1 MVKYIIF
8 GNYTEKGLDNIQES
22 PSRLQNARELA
33 KKYDGEISAF
43 YLTLGQYDFFLICKF
58 PNNEK
63 VAQFSLKLS
72 ALGNVRTN
80 TLKAFT
86 EDEFK
91 QLLES

>member
-1 MVKYIIF
+1 MSLLV
-8 GNYTEKGLDNIQES
+8 
-22 PSRLQNARELA
+22 
-33 KKYDGEISAF
+33 
-43 YLTLGQYDFFLICKF
+43 TLLPVLVIMDLFLICKF

-72 ALGNVRTN
+72 SLGNVRTN

>member
-8 GNYTEKGLDNIQES
+8 GNYTEKGLSNINES
-22 PSRLQNARELA
+22 PSRLANARELA
-33 KKYDGEISAF
+33 KKYEGEISAF

-58 PNNEK
+58 PTNEK
-63 VAQFSLKLS
+63 AAQFSIKLGS
-72 ALGNVRTN
+72 LGNVRTT

-91 QLLES
+91 QILKS

>member
-1 MVKYIIF
+1 MTSATWCGPCWGEIPTLNK
-8 GNYTEKGLDNIQES
+8 
-22 PSRLQNARELA
+22 LA

-43 YLTLGQYDFFLICKF
+43 YLTLGQYDLFLICKF

-72 ALGNVRTN
+72 SLGNVRTN